1 MTEHQGDG
9 PEGPGW
15 DAIASLEAVEARDAT
30 EGWTQEIIPSA
41 VVQQAQLEAD
51 RERDTWHEMT
61 GPGYTEPPL
70 DWYPDPDPAVEAA
83 RTRRSPS

>member
-1 MTEHQGDG
+1 MTAGPDT
-9 PEGPGW
+9 PEGQGW
-15 DAIASLEAVEARDAT
+15 DAIGALEALEAREAE

-41 VVQQAQLEAD
+41 AVQQAQLDLKRD
-51 RERDTWHEMT
+51 RDPWHPQI

-83 RTRRSPS
+83 